1 MRKSKITAYSA
12 QQSIIPKLEYQ
23 SKYSLQ
29 LVTQIFEAMY
39 ISWANLTPIFD
50 KYEQI
55 TYRQAAIDSSMPGKF
70 KKCN

>member
-1 MRKSKITAYSA
+1 MNISSPHIVYTKWGLENLTNVIYIY
-12 QQSIIPKLEYQ
+12 IIH
-23 SKYSLQ
+23 
-29 LVTQIFEAMY
+29 ICIMY

>member
-1 MRKSKITAYSA
+1 MKILIYVNIYYTY
-12 QQSIIPKLEYQ
+12 IH
-23 SKYSLQ
+23 
-29 LVTQIFEAMY
+29 